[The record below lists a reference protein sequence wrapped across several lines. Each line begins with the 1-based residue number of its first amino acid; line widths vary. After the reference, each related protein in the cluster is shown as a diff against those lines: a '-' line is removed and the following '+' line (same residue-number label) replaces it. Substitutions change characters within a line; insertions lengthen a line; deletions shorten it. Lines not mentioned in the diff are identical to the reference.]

1 MEPRALVA
9 TSLTGMVMAGGCG
22 SPVQPN
28 GKPPNIVLIISD
40 DHGWPD
46 YGFMGH
52 PHIKTPHLDRL
63 ASQSLV
69 HLRGYVPSSL
79 CSPSLTSM
87 ITGLYPH
94 QHKIVGNDP
103 PLPAG
108 VSRREAREDP
118 RYRASRAAI
127 AGLLR
132 EAPLLPKLLASRGY
146 VSLQTGKWWQGDF
159 RNGGFS
165 QGMTLANAD
174 DARHGDRGLE
184 IGRKSMQPI
193 YDFITGATAERR
205 PFFVWYAPM
214 LPHTPHDPP
223 ARLLAKYA
231 AVAPTP
237 PVARYWAMVEWFD
250 ETCGQLLGFL
260 DRAGL
265 AEDTIVAYVADN
277 GWIQNPGADDMP
289 VRSKGSP
296 YDAGV
301 RTPIMIRW
309 PGHTTARRSDALAT
323 SLDLAPTLLRA
334 AGVLPPAAMSG
345 LDLLDTQAVQ
355 ARTSV
360 FGECFKHRLVDIQ
373 RPASSLRWRWMV
385 DGDWKLIVPAPMNE
399 PQAEVQLFNIRQDP
413 YEAKN
418 LAATEGPRVASLRRA
433 LDRLWTGAE

>member
-1 MEPRALVA
+1 
-9 TSLTGMVMAGGCG
+9 
-22 SPVQPN
+22 
-28 GKPPNIVLIISD
+28 
-40 DHGWPD
+40 
-46 YGFMGH
+46 
-52 PHIKTPHLDRL
+52 
-63 ASQSLV
+63 
-69 HLRGYVPSSL
+69 
-79 CSPSLTSM
+79 
-87 ITGLYPH
+87 
-94 QHKIVGNDP
+94 
-103 PLPAG
+103 
-108 VSRREAREDP
+108 
-118 RYRASRAAI
+118 
-127 AGLLR
+127 
-132 EAPLLPKLLASRGY
+132 
-146 VSLQTGKWWQGDF
+146 
-159 RNGGFS
+159 
-165 QGMTLANAD
+165 
-174 DARHGDRGLE
+174 
-184 IGRKSMQPI
+184 
-193 YDFITGATAERR
+193 
-205 PFFVWYAPM
+205 
-214 LPHTPHDPP
+214 
-223 ARLLAKYA
+223 
-231 AVAPTP
+231 
-237 PVARYWAMVEWFD
+237 MVEWFD

-265 AEDTIVAYVADN
+265 AEDTIVAYVAHN

-418 LAATEGPRVASLRRA
+418 LAATEAPRVASLRRA